1 MLLPDITMHFFFY
14 FSLAL
19 QSLVLMNHAF
29 SKIWH
34 DKERFRNFKFQIP
47 AELITLDG
55 DSLTGVDVPTV
66 QEQIEERNKKI
77 FIKPAN
83 IEFDPR
89 HKMKGKGGSAKRHHI
104 RKAVIEQARKTNLKA
119 DIGKWLFDVRYIKK
133 NIKKYW

>member
-1 MLLPDITMHFFFY
+1 MVPLSGHYYIHGLRSVGNHFIKDY
-14 FSLAL
+14 TR
-19 QSLVLMNHAF
+19 VC
-29 SKIWH
+29 I
-34 DKERFRNFKFQIP
+34 QIP

-104 RKAVIEQARKTNLKA
+104 RKAVIEQARNTNLKG
-119 DIGKWLFDVRYIKK
+119 DLGKFYILFS
-133 NIKKYW
+133 

>member
-1 MLLPDITMHFFFY
+1 MVQLSSHYYIHGLWSVGNHFIKDY
-14 FSLAL
+14 TR
-19 QSLVLMNHAF
+19 VC
-29 SKIWH
+29 I
-34 DKERFRNFKFQIP
+34 QIP

-66 QEQIEERNKKI
+66 QEQIVERNKKI

-104 RKAVIEQARKTNLKA
+104 RKAVIEQARNTNLKG
-119 DIGKWLFDVRYIKK
+119 DLGKFYISFSLKALFVLFYNILKK
-133 NIKKYW
+133 ERI

>member
-1 MLLPDITMHFFFY
+1 
-14 FSLAL
+14 
-19 QSLVLMNHAF
+19 MNR
-29 SKIWH
+29 
-34 DKERFRNFKFQIP
+34 EQPLYQRFQTILYIQIP

-104 RKAVIEQARKTNLKA
+104 RKAVIEQARNTNLKG
-119 DIGKWLFDVRYIKK
+119 DLGKYYISVFFKSSVRFIL
-133 NIKKYW
+133 